1 MKSEPRIFLSN
12 GKLLTLPELVSTS
25 KAADILG
32 IKEATLTNYRWRND
46 TRLPWVK
53 MGKTIR
59 YKLSDI
65 EDYIERNTVCGGNDA
80 K

>member
-1 MKSEPRIFLSN
+1 MNIYHN
-12 GKLLTLPELVSTS
+12 KLISAG

-32 IKEATLTNYRWRND
+32 LKESTLAQYRWRGD

-53 MGKTIR
+53 LGKTIR

-65 EDYIERNTVCGGNDA
+65 EAYIDRSTVG
-80 K
+80 KEVEI

>member
-1 MKSEPRIFLSN
+1 MTSN
-12 GKLLTLPELVSTS
+12 IYENKLISAG

-32 IKEATLTNYRWRND
+32 LKESTLAQYRWRGD

-53 MGKTIR
+53 MGKAIR

-65 EDYIERNTVCGGNDA
+65 EAYIDQSTVGKGDA
-80 K
+80 L